1 MMYSPQWGLFVARI
15 GLAGVLLWFGSQ
27 QLLHTQNWSGYV
39 PDYAVHLSGISA
51 TTITLINGSA
61 EIAFGLLLLAGF
73 LTQVSAMIMGV
84 HLVLIAFSLGIN
96 ELGVRDW
103 GLAAALF
110 GIALAGPGV
119 FSIDKSP
126 TQRNV

>member
-1 MMYSPQWGLFVARI
+1 MYSPQWGLFVVRV

-27 QLLHTQNWSGYV
+27 QLLHTPNWSGYV

-51 TTITLINGSA
+51 TTITLWNGSI
-61 EIAFGLLLLAGF
+61 EIAFGLMLLAGF
-73 LTQVSAMIMGV
+73 LTQISALVMGI
-84 HLVLIAFSLGIN
+84 HIAIIALSLGIN

-110 GIALAGPGV
+110 GIALAGPGAWSV
-119 FSIDKSP
+119 D
-126 TQRNV
+126 